1 MTESTFS
8 TLGVPSPLVA
18 ALSAAGINEPFPIQ
32 LDTLPDTLAGR
43 DVLGRGKT
51 GSGKTLAFSIP
62 MVARLGGS
70 LAGGKRRA
78 GRPLGLVLAPTRELA
93 TQITV
98 AMEPLATAYG
108 LTITTIFGGVSQ
120 QRQVAALKAGVDIV
134 VACPGRL
141 EDLMKQGFAHLD
153 AIEITVLDEADHMA
167 DLGFLPVVTR
177 IMDKTPQ
184 TGQRLLFS
192 ATLDNG
198 VDKLVRRYLHNEV
211 LHSVDEANSH
221 VAAMTHH
228 VFEVAGIDE
237 KNELV
242 KKLASG
248 TGRRILFMRTKH
260 HAKKLAKSLT
270 EAGIPSVD
278 LHGNLSQVA
287 RDRNLASFASGETR
301 VLVATDVAARGVHV
315 DDIELVIHVDPPAE
329 HKAYLHRSGRTAR
342 AGKEGEVVTIVL
354 PTQRKDTAALLRKAE
369 ITVTPQFVTA
379 ASAAVVALVGDVAAY
394 VKPAPHAAIAPSRAG
409 HTQGRSQGANA
420 QRKRALEHGGTR
432 QRSRDAS
439 ADGATPRRDN
449 ASSANPRRD
458 RSGRPAAAGHSGAS
472 RANTGHNPG
481 APARSEHAQPA
492 RTERSAE
499 QAPSRPRGGKGRAQ
513 SSGGPIRVGEVVRAN
528 NRGR

>member
-1 MTESTFS
+1 MTEPDFS
-8 TLGVPSPLVA
+8 TLGVPAPLVA
-18 ALSAAGINEPFPIQ
+18 ALTANGITSPFPIQ
-32 LDTLPDTLAGR
+32 VDTLPDTLLGK

-62 MVARLGGS
+62 MVARLSGA

-98 AMEPLATAYG
+98 AMEPLATAAG
-108 LTITTIFGGVSQ
+108 LNITTIFGGVSQ

-141 EDLMKQGFAHLD
+141 EDLMKQGFVHLD

-177 IMDKTPQ
+177 ILDKTPQ
-184 TGQRLLFS
+184 NGQRLLFS

-198 VDKLVRRYLHNEV
+198 VDKIVRRFLHNEV
-211 LHSVDEANSH
+211 MHSVDEVTSH

-228 VFEVAGIDE
+228 VFEVPSVDE
-237 KNELV
+237 KTELI

-260 HAKKLAKSLT
+260 HAKKLAKQLT
-270 EAGIPSVD
+270 DAGIPSVD

-287 RDRNLASFASGETR
+287 RDRNLAAFASGETR

-354 PTQRKDTAALLRKAE
+354 PTQRKDTAALLRKAA
-369 ITVTPQFVTA
+369 ITVTPQSVTA
-379 ASAAVVALVGDVAAY
+379 SSAAVTALVGDVAAY
-394 VKPAPHAAIAPSRAG
+394 VTPAPRVEQPARGQSQGRQG
-409 HTQGRSQGANA
+409 QGGRSQGANA
-420 QRKRALEHGGTR
+420 QRKRAVR
-432 QRSRDAS
+432 
-439 ADGATPRRDN
+439 DGAP
-449 ASSANPRRD
+449 AGSGAPRRD
-458 RSGRPAAAGHSGAS
+458 RSGRPPVASGS
-472 RANTGHNPG
+472 DSTRAPRQGG
-481 APARSEHAQPA
+481 ATQTRTDRAAQPA
-492 RTERSAE
+492 RAAE
-499 QAPSRPRGGKGRAQ
+499 APSRPRGGNGRAQ
-513 SSGGPIRVGEVVRAN
+513 ATGGPIRVGQVVRSNGAGGQR
-528 NRGR
+528 RGR